1 MGSRGSIYDPAG
13 DSSDCSEH
21 GEIMGGNGM
30 KRAVL
35 TAQTRQ
41 ENIQDES
48 KVHHSPLS
56 SKPRKGIKYS
66 NYTLKCVK
74 YTLIVGILLFMT
86 VPRLIPGTFPFLNGC
101 IYDILHEMHAP

>member
-13 DSSDCSEH
+13 DSSDCGER

-48 KVHHSPLS
+48 RVHPSPLP
-56 SKPRKGIKYS
+56 SKPRKGIKVFQLHFKMIKIHIYCWYFVIHDS
-66 NYTLKCVK
+66 S
-74 YTLIVGILLFMT
+74 T
-86 VPRLIPGTFPFLNGC
+86 VNPR
-101 IYDILHEMHAP
+101 DIFIFKWLHL